1 MPDGQSAPII
11 EMRRISKAFGAVRAL
26 NDVDLTLHPGE
37 ILGLV
42 GDNSAGKS
50 TLMKILT
57 GAYHRDSGDVLVSG
71 AATNFKSP
79 HESRAAGIEMIYQ
92 DFALCGNMDV
102 GQNIFLG
109 RRTGSR
115 PAGRPS

>member
-1 MPDGQSAPII
+1 MPESGAAPLI
-11 EMRRISKAFGAVRAL
+11 EMRHISKAFGAVRAL
-26 NDVDLTLHPGE
+26 SDVDLRLYPSE

-57 GAYHRDSGDVLVSG
+57 GAYHRDAG
-71 AATNFKSP
+71 AIMVDGAETNFKSP
-79 HESRAAGIEMIYQ
+79 HESRGAGIEMIYQ

-109 RRTGSR
+109 R
-115 PAGRPS
+115 